1 MPWYG
6 PRNYWEEPDPF
17 WDLPEDDTPDE
28 PRPAT
33 EYVPLPT
40 QASMDEAIA
49 IVERILDEHRQ
60 KRGQP

>member
-1 MPWYG
+1 
-6 PRNYWEEPDPF
+6 
-17 WDLPEDDTPDE
+17 LPEDDTPDE

-60 KRGQP
+60 KLKQVQR